1 MNRRNVLPVLAAFA
15 GAAATA
21 TAAETNPLMA
31 LLNASL
37 KDKKGVN
44 VYVKGQQIAL
54 VVTAVGMEFVEG
66 RNREQSKVVIRL
78 TAIDAATMA

>member
-1 MNRRNVLPVLAAFA
+1 MNRRNLIPVLAAFA

-21 TAAETNPLMA
+21 TAAPANPLMA
-31 LLNASL
+31 LLEASM
-37 KDKKGVN
+37 KEKKGVN

-54 VVTAVGMEFVEG
+54 VVTTVGLEFVEG
-66 RNREQSKVVIRL
+66 RNREQSKIVIRL